1 MSVVEV
7 TRSGISLKIDVDSKE
22 VITSAKYQI
31 ITKNHFSKAYLESF
45 PWFIDQIQGT
55 TVDEALNVSLSDFI
69 LDLEV
74 ENLEHWPLT
83 HPLIY
88 LFHEAVYGIGN
99 LKGAKILKTVK
110 ACDLICFCF
119 ALTKEDIELDLK
131 NKIPLKAGTLCNSC
145 NEEVQE
151 ISSQYEINNSPLM
164 QTYEVQNK
172 ILTYAQMILFLQE
185 EIDEW
190 RENREFFP
198 QVYVANLKFTELT
211 LKSSESNN
219 ELRDYFEKKLGLI
232 LQLEWV
238 K

>member
-7 TRSGISLKIDVDSKE
+7 TRSGISLKIDVDSKDI
-22 VITSAKYQI
+22 ITSAKYHLKS
-31 ITKNHFSKAYLESF
+31 KNHFTEQYLYSF
-45 PWFIDQIQGT
+45 SWFVEQIEGS

-69 LDLEV
+69 LEQEIEDLEQ
-74 ENLEHWPLT
+74 WPLS

-88 LFHEAVYGIGN
+88 LLHEAIYGNGN
-99 LKGAKILKTVK
+99 LKGVKILKKIK
-110 ACDLICFCF
+110 AEDLVCFCF
-119 ALTKEDIELDLK
+119 ALTKTDIELDLK
-131 NKIPLKAGTLCNSC
+131 NKIPLRAGTLCNSC
-145 NEEVQE
+145 SEEVEE

-172 ILTYAQMILFLQE
+172 TLTYAQMILFLQV

-198 QVYVANLKFTELT
+198 YVHIANLKFNQLT
-211 LKSSESNN
+211 LKASESNN
-219 ELRDYFEKKLGLI
+219 ELKDYFEKKFGLI
-232 LQLEWV
+232 LQLDWV